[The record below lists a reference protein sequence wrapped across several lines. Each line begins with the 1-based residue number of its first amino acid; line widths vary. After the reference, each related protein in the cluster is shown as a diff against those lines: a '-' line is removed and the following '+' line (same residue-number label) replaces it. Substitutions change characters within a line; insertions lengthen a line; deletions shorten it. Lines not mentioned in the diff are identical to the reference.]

1 MTFRARLVI
10 AATAA
15 VVVAI
20 LLASLAA
27 YFATEN
33 SLVASLDATL
43 QNQIGSF
50 TNPEIGSLDLAKSF
64 GEAAQAVDT
73 SGQVLGHSNN
83 LSSPLPVGDQVVAV
97 ANRKA
102 NTYFATVQVNGADW
116 REIVTPAYAKPQVT
130 QGFVIPNFEPIAL
143 QVATP
148 LAPVNNQ
155 LAHLRVVLG
164 LVAIC
169 GVLLAVL
176 LGWLV
181 GRAALRPLN
190 TLTDAVEDVAH
201 TTDVSKRLDEGGV
214 DELGRLRRAFNRLLA
229 ALERSRESQR
239 MLMLDTTHELRTPL
253 TSLRTNM
260 EVARRIDELPPEERK
275 VLVDDV
281 LAQMDELT
289 QLVGDMAELSRGE
302 LHEAPPEV
310 IRFDQLVEECVSLA
324 TTHGRSREINFAV
337 STSPNCVMGRHDRLV
352 RAVGNLLDN
361 AIKWSP
367 QGGEVEVTCREH
379 TLWVRDHGPGINEQD
394 LPHIFDR
401 FYRAPA
407 ARPLPGSGLGLAI
420 VAQVA
425 TEEGGTVNA
434 GNAPDGGAYFT
445 LSMPTP
451 PGDAGHHIQI
461 LD

>member
-1 MTFRARLVI
+1 VTFRARLVI

-20 LLASLAA
+20 LLASLAT
-27 YFATEN
+27 YFATQN

-50 TNPEIGSLDLAKSF
+50 TNPQIGSLDLAKSF

-73 SGQVLGHSNN
+73 SGTVLGHSNN
-83 LSSPLPVGDQVVAV
+83 LDSPLPVSEQVVAV
-97 ANRKA
+97 ANRQA
-102 NTYFATVQVNGADW
+102 NTYFATVQVNGAEW
-116 REIVTPAYAKPQVT
+116 REIVTPAYGKPP
-130 QGFVIPNFEPIAL
+130 GLIPNYEPIAL

-260 EVARRIDELPPEERK
+260 EVARRIEELPPEERK

-302 LHEAPPEV
+302 LHETPPEV
-310 IRFDQLVEECVSLA
+310 IRYDQLVEECVSLA

-337 STSPNCVMGRHDRLV
+337 STSPNCVTGRHDRLV

-379 TLWVRDHGPGINEQD
+379 TLWVRDHGPGINEED

>member
-1 MTFRARLVI
+1 MTFRARLVL

-27 YFATEN
+27 YFATQN
-33 SLVASLDATL
+33 SLLASLDATL
-43 QNQIGSF
+43 QNQVSSNVINHAENATF
-50 TNPEIGSLDLAKSF
+50 F
-64 GEAAQAVDT
+64 GEAAQIVDQT
-73 SGQVLGHSNN
+73 GTVISHSSN
-83 LSSPLPVGDQVVAV
+83 LNSALLPVTARVQAV
-97 ANRKA
+97 ANGTSG
-102 NTYFATVQVNGADW
+102 TYFDTVEVNGVDW
-116 REIVTPAYAKPQVT
+116 REIVTPQVT
-130 QGFVIPNFEPIAL
+130 VATNQPVAL

-155 LAHLRVVLG
+155 LAHLRWVLG
-164 LVAIC
+164 LIAVA
-169 GVLLAVL
+169 GVLLAIL
-176 LGWLV
+176 LGWMV
-181 GRAALRPLN
+181 GRTALRPLN

-260 EVARRIDELPPEERK
+260 EVARRIEELPPEERK

-302 LHEAPPEV
+302 LHETPPEV

-324 TTHGRSREINFAV
+324 ETHGRSREINFAV

-379 TLWVRDHGPGINEQD
+379 TLWVRDHGPGISEQD

-445 LSMPTP
+445 LSMPIP
-451 PGDAGHHIQI
+451 PGDTDHTIRI

>member
-1 MTFRARLVI
+1 M
-10 AATAA
+10 
-15 VVVAI
+15 
-20 LLASLAA
+20 
-27 YFATEN
+27 
-33 SLVASLDATL
+33 
-43 QNQIGSF
+43 
-50 TNPEIGSLDLAKSF
+50 
-64 GEAAQAVDT
+64 
-73 SGQVLGHSNN
+73 
-83 LSSPLPVGDQVVAV
+83 
-97 ANRKA
+97 
-102 NTYFATVQVNGADW
+102 
-116 REIVTPAYAKPQVT
+116 TPAYVKPQVT
-130 QGFVIPNFEPIAL
+130 SRFVIPNFEPVAL

-253 TSLRTNM
+253 TSLKTNM
-260 EVARRIDELPPEERK
+260 EVARRLEELPPEDRK

-302 LHEAPPEV
+302 LHETPPVV
-310 IRFDQLVEECVSLA
+310 IRFDQLVEECVAVA

-337 STSPNCVMGRHDRLV
+337 STSPNCVMGRHDRLA

-367 QGGEVEVTCREH
+367 EGGAVEVACQEH
-379 TLWVRDHGPGINEQD
+379 TLWVRDHGPGISEQD

-425 TEEGGTVNA
+425 TEEGGSVSA

-451 PGDAGHHIQI
+451 PGDTGTTVRL

>member
-1 MTFRARLVI
+1 MTFRARLVV
-10 AATAA
+10 AATVA

-27 YFATEN
+27 YFATQN
-33 SLVASLDATL
+33 SLLASLDGTL
-43 QNQIGSF
+43 QNQV
-50 TNPEIGSLDLAKSF
+50 NPNVPNSLKDLNDAARL

-73 SGQVLGHSNN
+73 NGQVLGLSNN
-83 LSSPLPVGDQVVAV
+83 LTSPLPVDDRVIAV
-97 ANRKA
+97 ANRTS
-102 NTYFATVQVNGADW
+102 NRYFATIQVKGADW
-116 REIVTPAYAKPQVT
+116 REIVTPKTILPEAGAAVGVP
-130 QGFVIPNFEPIAL
+130 GAL

-148 LAPVNNQ
+148 LAPVNDQ
-155 LAHLRVVLG
+155 LAHLRVVLIV
-164 LVAIC
+164 VAVC

-190 TLTDAVEDVAH
+190 TLTEAVEDVAH

-260 EVARRIDELPPEERK
+260 EVARRIEELPPEERK

-302 LHEAPPEV
+302 LHETPPVV
-310 IRFDQLVEECVSLA
+310 IRFDQLVEECVAVA
-324 TTHGRSREINFAV
+324 TTHGRSREINFVV
-337 STSPNCVMGRHDRLV
+337 STSPNCVMGRHDRLA

-367 QGGEVEVTCREH
+367 EGGEVEVTCQEH

-451 PGDAGHHIQI
+451 PGDTGPTVRI